1 MLYWLTPFPPDTML
15 KGFVEGLLG
24 YKTKRTPRSSDRHQ
38 HCIGGKGGSQDE
50 LSLEVKVF
58 DFFVYLLSIALLCK
72 ALLVLIGI
80 DVVE

>member
-15 KGFVEGLLG
+15 KGFVEGL
-24 YKTKRTPRSSDRHQ
+24 SSDRHQ